1 MSARAARAYST
12 QSPYYNGKV
21 RGRLYCVLRTCLAY
35 RVIARNRHYIVE
47 YYVESAGKEGTHRGA
62 LLTGGD

>member
-1 MSARAARAYST
+1 
-12 QSPYYNGKV
+12 
-21 RGRLYCVLRTCLAY
+21 LYCVLRTCLAY